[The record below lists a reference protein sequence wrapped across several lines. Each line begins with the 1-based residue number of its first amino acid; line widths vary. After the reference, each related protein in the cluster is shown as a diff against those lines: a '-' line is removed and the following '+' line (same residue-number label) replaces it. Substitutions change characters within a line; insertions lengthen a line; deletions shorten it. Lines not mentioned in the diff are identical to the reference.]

1 MNKKITIFAVILI
14 VIGIVGTI
22 SSSIAA
28 VPFATN
34 YINKTIKKANEEVEI
49 YEKKVDIN
57 KLDIDTKNMSVEI
70 RKSNS
75 DKIKIVQV
83 GSYTDKTLTIENK
96 DKVFSVK
103 ENDESQH
110 LNIQVQGFGDAI
122 LSMINLGNNKIIIY
136 VPNNVDIQADTKT
149 GSLIVRDKDVLSS
162 QIVFNTNQ
170 GELSLPKEVKHL
182 EKLRLSSIG
191 DINLKTSELLG
202 INNVEVSTQGNVYL
216 ESLPNDIFIEDVE
229 SFIPESVNI
238 ISDRYS
244 RMVYVESSIPI
255 SKKLN
260 IENKTGE
267 VHLNLP
273 IDNYNMNFNLNSLN
287 GINFENKD
295 NNGSNMNKFEGSL
308 NEIKDKKITYNVT
321 VDSNTIDI
329 NKN

>member
-170 GELSLPKEVKHL
+170 GELSLPKEIKHL

>member
-110 LNIQVQGFGDAI
+110 LNIQVQGFGDVI

-216 ESLPNDIFIEDVE
+216 ESLSNNIFIEDVE
-229 SFIPESVNI
+229 NFIPESVNI
-238 ISDRYS
+238 IADRYS
-244 RMVYVESSIPI
+244 KMVYVESSIPI
-255 SKKLN
+255 SKNFN

-267 VHLNLP
+267 VYLNLP
-273 IDNYNMNFNLNSLN
+273 IYNYNMNFNLNSLN

-295 NNGSNMNKFEGSL
+295 NNSSNMNKFEGSL
-308 NEIKDKKITYNVT
+308 NEIKNKNITYNVT